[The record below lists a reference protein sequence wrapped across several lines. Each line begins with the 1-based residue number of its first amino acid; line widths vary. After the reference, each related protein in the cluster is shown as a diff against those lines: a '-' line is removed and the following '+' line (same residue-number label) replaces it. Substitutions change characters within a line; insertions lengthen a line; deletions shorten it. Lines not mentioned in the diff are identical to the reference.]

1 MDEYMRRHMCM
12 AAEVEQLCG
21 ALFERWCER
30 RSVIPLTFL
39 MRNWP
44 IVSPSTP
51 NFHSLSLSLVELA
64 NCEEDTL
71 DIDDRKM
78 ILKIVWITNHII

>member
-1 MDEYMRRHMCM
+1 MDEYMRRHMRL
-12 AAEVEQLCG
+12 AAELEQLCA

-51 NFHSLSLSLVELA
+51 NFHSLSLSLEQLA
-64 NCEEDTL
+64 ICEDDAL
-71 DIDDRKM
+71 DLDDRKL
-78 ILKIVWITNHII
+78 ILQIVWIANHIV

>member
-1 MDEYMRRHMCM
+1 MDTYTRRHMRL

-51 NFHSLSLSLVELA
+51 HFHSLSLTLEQLA
-64 NCEEDTL
+64 NCEEDAI
-71 DIDDRKM
+71 DSDDRKLIFK
-78 ILKIVWITNHII
+78 ILWITNHIV

>member
-12 AAEVEQLCG
+12 AAEVERLCC